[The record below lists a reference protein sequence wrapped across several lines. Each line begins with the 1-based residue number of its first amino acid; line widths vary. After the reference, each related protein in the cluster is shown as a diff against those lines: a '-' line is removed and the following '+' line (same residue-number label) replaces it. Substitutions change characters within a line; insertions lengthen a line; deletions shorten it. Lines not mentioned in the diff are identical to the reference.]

1 MKPPQIFRRLGEDM
15 LEGNVRQMMTA
26 TEIQDISFYERQWS
40 RAWDW
45 MIGKAGSILL
55 ALLCLWIGLKLAK
68 WIMKV
73 IRRSFEK
80 SKLDP
85 TVSSFL
91 GSIIYIILYV
101 LIFITVVS
109 IMGIQVTSFVTLLG
123 TAGVTIGLALQ
134 GSLSNFAGGVLILM
148 LKPFVIGDYIREDTH
163 NNEGTVISIDIF
175 YTRLRTFD
183 GKIVVIPNGTL
194 SNTSLTNLTKQEKR
208 RLDLTIPLS
217 YDVDL
222 HRAKTVIGQVL
233 CQESL
238 IIQEEPVD
246 IVLDAFA
253 DSSITVLVHV
263 WVKTENYWQAKWS
276 VLEQMKYA
284 LDEAGIVIPYNQ
296 MDVHMIQ
303 DKK

>member
-1 MKPPQIFRRLGEDM
+1 MVARI
-15 LEGNVRQMMTA
+15 TA
-26 TEIQDISFYERQWS
+26 GLNDISFYEQQWN
-40 RAWDW
+40 RAWNW
-45 MIGKAGSILL
+45 IVGKAGSVIL

-68 WIMKV
+68 WIMKL
-73 IRRSFEK
+73 IRRSFDK

-91 GSIIYIILYV
+91 SSIIYIVLYV

-134 GSLSNFAGGVLILM
+134 GSLANFAGGVLILI

-163 NNEGTVISIDIF
+163 NNEGTVVSIDIF
-175 YTRLRTFD
+175 YTRLQTYD
-183 GKIVVIPNGTL
+183 GKMIVIPNGTL

-208 RLDLTIPLS
+208 RLEFRIPVE

-222 HRAKTVIGQVL
+222 RLAKSVLEQVITKESMVL
-233 CQESL
+233 VD
-238 IIQEEPVD
+238 EPKN
-246 IVLDAFA
+246 IVLDAFE
-253 DSSITVLVHV
+253 DSSMTILVHI
-263 WVKTENYWQAKWS
+263 WVKTEDYWQAKWK
-276 VLEQMKYA
+276 LMEGFKAA

-296 MDVHMIQ
+296 LDIHM
-303 DKK
+303 KES

>member
-1 MKPPQIFRRLGEDM
+1 MVARI
-15 LEGNVRQMMTA
+15 TA
-26 TEIQDISFYERQWS
+26 GLNDISFYEQQWN
-40 RAWDW
+40 RAWNW
-45 MIGKAGSILL
+45 IVGKAGSVIL

-68 WIMKV
+68 WIMKL
-73 IRRSFEK
+73 IRRSFDK

-91 GSIIYIILYV
+91 SSIIYIVLYV

-123 TAGVTIGLALQ
+123 TAGVTVGLALQ
-134 GSLSNFAGGVLILM
+134 GSLANFAGGVLILI

-175 YTRLRTFD
+175 YTRLQTYD
-183 GKIVVIPNGTL
+183 GKMIVIPNGTL

-208 RLDLTIPLS
+208 RLEFRIPVE

-222 HRAKTVIGQVL
+222 RLAKSVLEQVITKESMVL
-233 CQESL
+233 AD
-238 IIQEEPVD
+238 EPKN
-246 IVLDAFA
+246 IVLDAFE
-253 DSSITVLVHV
+253 DSSMTILVHI
-263 WVKTENYWQAKWS
+263 WVKTEDYWPAKWK
-276 VLEQMKYA
+276 LMEGFKAA

-296 MDVHMIQ
+296 LDIHM
-303 DKK
+303 KES

>member
-1 MKPPQIFRRLGEDM
+1 MVARI
-15 LEGNVRQMMTA
+15 TA
-26 TEIQDISFYERQWS
+26 GLNDISFYEQQWN
-40 RAWDW
+40 RAWNW
-45 MIGKAGSILL
+45 IVGKAGSVIL

-68 WIMKV
+68 WIMKL
-73 IRRSFEK
+73 IRRSFDK

-91 GSIIYIILYV
+91 SSIIYIVLYV

-123 TAGVTIGLALQ
+123 TAGVTVGLALQ
-134 GSLSNFAGGVLILM
+134 GSLANFAGGVLILI

-175 YTRLRTFD
+175 YTRLQTYD
-183 GKIVVIPNGTL
+183 GKMIVIPNGTL

-208 RLDLTIPLS
+208 RLEFRIPVE

-222 HRAKTVIGQVL
+222 RLVKSVLEQVITKESMVL
-233 CQESL
+233 ED
-238 IIQEEPVD
+238 EPKN
-246 IVLDAFA
+246 IVLDAFE
-253 DSSITVLVHV
+253 DSSMTILVHI
-263 WVKTENYWQAKWS
+263 WVKTEDYWPAKWK
-276 VLEQMKYA
+276 LMEGFKAA

-296 MDVHMIQ
+296 LDIHM
-303 DKK
+303 KES

>member
-1 MKPPQIFRRLGEDM
+1 MLQISMYQIMGAAE
-15 LEGNVRQMMTA
+15 VS
-26 TEIQDISFYERQWS
+26 DISFYEKQLS

-45 MIGKAGSILL
+45 IVGKAGSVLL
-55 ALLCLWIGLKLAK
+55 ALICLWIGLRLSK
-68 WIMKV
+68 WIMKL

-91 GSIIYIILYV
+91 GSMIHIVLYV
-101 LIFITVVS
+101 LVFITVVS

-148 LKPFVIGDYIREDTH
+148 LKPFIIGDYIREDTH

-183 GKIVVIPNGTL
+183 GKVVVIPNGTL

-208 RLDLTIPLS
+208 RLDLTIPLE
-217 YDVDL
+217 YEVNL
-222 HRAKTVIGQVL
+222 QNARTVIEQVL
-233 CQESL
+233 QQETL
-238 IIQEEPVD
+238 ILQEEPMD
-246 IVLDAFA
+246 IVLDGFA
-253 DSSITVLVHV
+253 DSSMTVLIHV

-276 VLEQMKYA
+276 ALEHMKYA
-284 LDEAGIVIPYNQ
+284 LDEAGIGIPYNQ
-296 MDVHMIQ
+296 LDVHIN
-303 DKK
+303 